1 MAEKK
6 MNNRAASA
14 SDTSVEKEPA
24 LKSEH
29 ERVQRMEHHTP
40 RRLSK
45 EIPNSIVE
53 SMKSVQPC
61 NRH

>member
-14 SDTSVEKEPA
+14 SDTSGEKEPA
-24 LKSEH
+24 LKSEN
-29 ERVQRMEHHTP
+29 ERVQRMEHHAP

-45 EIPNSIVE
+45 KIPTSIVE
-53 SMKSVQPC
+53 RMKTAQPC
-61 NRH
+61 